1 MLQLAVFE
9 DLGPGP
15 ALAGGL
21 SPDASTLLFQT
32 PSAEPNAADEGF
44 FSFGRKKEG
53 ETAFLLS
60 APRHMPGLR
69 PGGGGRERERERVR
83 REERGSVGAMSEKI

>member
-44 FSFGRKKEG
+44 FSCGRKKEG

-69 PGGGGRERERERVR
+69 PGGGGRERERE
-83 REERGSVGAMSEKI
+83 